1 MFTTG
6 NATVDAVGQLHLE
19 GNTIPHTWYKNLT
32 LPNGK
37 PDLNSIIIL
46 AEIIYWHRP
55 TYVKDEATGQLVTV
69 KKKFHADLLQRSYDS
84 FAEQFNLSKKQV
96 KEAFD
101 RLEKIGVV
109 KREFRQVGTGAS
121 TLYNVLFIHL
131 DVGLLGGITFKVGR
145 VVPQTSTPS
154 NPRSREGGALEVG
167 TNTEITTDITTNI
180 NNDDNKTHASG
191 EKLQKS
197 NGPNAFRFYEQNG
210 FGFISHHVAQKIE
223 AWINDLSEELVIH
236 AMERAVENNVY
247 TWKYV
252 EAILKDWDKKRFK
265 SIVDIQADD
274 KRREA
279 AKKNN
284 SQRHQPRGREERV
297 PEWFHTRNEDTPKQT
312 ASHVEQTGQ
321 AMDFE
326 AERKKIL
333 DMLGKT
339 EK

>member
-69 KKKFHADLLQRSYDS
+69 KKKFHADLLQRSYES

-145 VVPQTSTPS
+145 VVPRTSTPS
-154 NPRSREGGALEVG
+154 NHQSGEGGALEVG
-167 TNTEITTDITTNI
+167 TNTEITTVISTNT
-180 NNDDNKTHASG
+180 NNDEKSSHTSADN
-191 EKLQKS
+191 LQKS
-197 NGPNAFRFYEQNG
+197 NGVNAFKFYEQNG
-210 FGFISHHVAQKIE
+210 FGFISHHVAQKID
-223 AWINDLSEELVIH
+223 AWSNDLSEELVIH
-236 AMERAVENNVY
+236 AMERAVENNVH

-252 EAILKDWDKKRFK
+252 EAILKDWTNKRFK
-265 SIVDIQADD
+265 SISEIQADD
-274 KRREA
+274 RRREA
-279 AKKNN
+279 AKKSNA
-284 SQRHQPRGREERV
+284 QRQQPKRREELV
-297 PEWFHTRNEDTPKQT
+297 PEWFHTRNEDTSEQT
-312 ASHVEQTGQ
+312 TSHVEQPGQ

-333 DMLGKT
+333 DMLGKN
-339 EK
+339 E